1 MGPYRDSIIPAATQV
16 IQEKVRISASI
27 REHLLKAQQRMKYF
41 ADRHR
46 TERSFEVGE
55 LVFLKLQ
62 PCRQQTIAI
71 RKNLKL
77 AAKFYGPFEVE
88 KKIGEVAYKL
98 KLPPTAKIH
107 PVFHVSLLKKRIG
120 PPQQTST
127 TLPEFDLQDQCPL
140 VPEMVL
146 KRRAILRKS
155 IPVVQYL
162 IKWQQLEYD
171 EASWEDKDFIEQ
183 QFPEFETCGQV

>member
-1 MGPYRDSIIPAATQV
+1 MGPYYDSIIPAATQA
-16 IQEKVRISASI
+16 IQEREQISASI

-41 ADRHR
+41 ADKRR
-46 TERSFEVGE
+46 TERSFE
-55 LVFLKLQ
+55 
-62 PCRQQTIAI
+62 TIAI
-71 RKNLKL
+71 RRNLKL
-77 AAKFYGPFEVE
+77 ATKFYGPFEVE
-88 KKIGEVAYKL
+88 KRVGEVAYKL
-98 KLPPTAKIH
+98 KLPPTARIH

-120 PPQQTST
+120 PPQQTSA

-146 KRRAILRKS
+146 KRRAILRKD

-171 EASWEDKDFIEQ
+171 EAS
-183 QFPEFETCGQV
+183 